1 MSYSR
6 GAPYSYNDWLRD
18 IRVELNIPPGG
29 SEAYLRDKAKYDKI
43 KSKNVRCPPGY
54 KYRPKR
60 KPGQRKCI
68 KEKVRIYLRFLQGLA
83 TQNDISIFKLR
94 KDKKGYTRTLL
105 TIPQLKSRLT
115 RNGISYKMKNKF
127 GVLQPTRST
136 SDSRNVRRNIEEALS
151 EMWKLRRNRVR
162 ELMRREIAG
171 DIIFPDRPWHRAAP
185 PYATTIQRYARGM
198 IARNPPGAGAEFG
211 VLPMGGGKGPEEPE
225 DPRIAYAIEKKRKI
239 AEQNRKWRAAKAA
252 ETADKYEAIREA
264 GMDRAAADA
273 IRYMGMTPAQRTA
286 AMAKQRREL
295 AKQAKAYMA
304 QQAAAQ
310 ALLASASGAG
320 SSSSGAGPST
330 DGLDFTVPDVDFGRT
345 RYNYGMR
352 EMWQ

>member
-1 MSYSR
+1 MNYSR

-18 IRVELNIPPGG
+18 IRVELDIPPGG

-43 KSKNVRCPPGY
+43 KKASRVKVNKKCPPGY

-60 KPGQRKCI
+60 KPGQRKCA
-68 KEKVRIYLRFLQGLA
+68 KEKVRIYLSFLQKLA
-83 TQNDISIFKLR
+83 KRNGISIFKMR
-94 KDKKGYTRTLL
+94 KDKKGYTKTLL

-115 RNGISYKMKNKF
+115 RNRISYKMNTSKF
-127 GVLQPTRST
+127 GIAPLM
-136 SDSRNVRRNIEEALS
+136 ALS
-151 EMWKLRRNRVR
+151 LASTLASNPMARSMAKSVASRAIGLGSNPLSLANRAY
-162 ELMRREIAG
+162 EKAKKKANEYIG
-171 DIIFPDRPWHRAAP
+171 
-185 PYATTIQRYARGM
+185 T
-198 IARNPPGAGAEFG
+198 EFG

-225 DPRIAYAIEKKRKI
+225 DPRIAAYAIEKKRKI

-273 IRYMGMTPAQRTA
+273 IRYIGMTPGQRTA

-304 QQAAAQ
+304 EQAAAQ

-320 SSSSGAGPST
+320 SSSSGAGPSSA
-330 DGLDFTVPDVDFGRT
+330 GLDFTIPDVDFGRA
-345 RYNYGMR
+345 RYNYNYYGTQ

>member
-1 MSYSR
+1 
-6 GAPYSYNDWLRD
+6 
-18 IRVELNIPPGG
+18 VELDIPPGG

-43 KSKNVRCPPGY
+43 RTKKASRVKVNKKCPPGY

-60 KPGQRKCI
+60 KPGQRKCA
-68 KEKVRIYLRFLQGLA
+68 KEKVRIYLSFLQKIA
-83 TQNDISIFKLR
+83 RRNKISIFKLR

-115 RNGISYKMKNKF
+115 RHGISYKMNNKF
-127 GVLQPTRST
+127 GIVPLM
-136 SDSRNVRRNIEEALS
+136 ALS
-151 EMWKLRRNRVR
+151 LASTLASNPMARSMAKSVATRAIGLGSNIANR
-162 ELMRREIAG
+162 EYEKAKKKANEYIG
-171 DIIFPDRPWHRAAP
+171 
-185 PYATTIQRYARGM
+185 TQ
-198 IARNPPGAGAEFG
+198 FG
-211 VLPMGGGKGPEEPE
+211 VLPMGGGKGREEPE
-225 DPRIAYAIEKKRKI
+225 DPRIAAYAIEKKQKI

-273 IRYMGMTPAQRTA
+273 IRYMGMTARERTA

-320 SSSSGAGPST
+320 SSSSGAGPSSA
-330 DGLDFTVPDVDFGRT
+330 GLDFTIPDVDFGRT
-345 RYNYGMR
+345 KYNYNYGYSYPR
-352 EMWQ
+352 NYYGTQEIWQ

>member
-1 MSYSR
+1 MNYSR

-43 KSKNVRCPPGY
+43 RTKKVNKKCPPGY

-60 KPGQRKCI
+60 KPGQRKCA
-68 KEKVRIYLRFLQGLA
+68 KEKVRIYLSFLQKLA
-83 TQNDISIFKLR
+83 RRNKISIFKLR
-94 KDKKGYTRTLL
+94 KDKKGYTKTLL

-115 RNGISYKMKNKF
+115 RHGISYKMKNTSKF
-127 GVLQPTRST
+127 GIAPLM
-136 SDSRNVRRNIEEALS
+136 ALS
-151 EMWKLRRNRVR
+151 LASTLASSPMARSVAKS
-162 ELMRREIAG
+162 MAS
-171 DIIFPDRPWHRAAP
+171 RA
-185 PYATTIQRYARGM
+185 IGLGS
-198 IARNPPGAGAEFG
+198 NPLSLANKAYEKAKKKANEYIGTEFG

-225 DPRIAYAIEKKRKI
+225 DPRIAAYAIEKKQKI

-252 ETADKYEAIREA
+252 ETADKYEAVREA

-273 IRYMGMTPAQRTA
+273 IRYMGMTQRERLTA
-286 AMAKQRREL
+286 KAKERREL
-295 AKQAKAYMA
+295 GKRAKEYMA
-304 QQAAAQ
+304 AQAAAQ

-320 SSSSGAGPST
+320 SSSSGAGPSSA
-330 DGLDFTVPDVDFGRT
+330 GLDFTIPDVDFGRT
-345 RYNYGMR
+345 RYNYNYNYYGTQ

>member
-1 MSYSR
+1 
-6 GAPYSYNDWLRD
+6 
-18 IRVELNIPPGG
+18 VELDIPPGG

-43 KSKNVRCPPGY
+43 KKASSVKVNKKVRCPPGY

-60 KPGQRKCI
+60 KPGQRKCA
-68 KEKVRIYLRFLQGLA
+68 KEKVRIYLSFLQKIA
-83 TQNDISIFKLR
+83 RRNKISIFKLR

-115 RNGISYKMKNKF
+115 RNRISYKMKTSKF
-127 GVLQPTRST
+127 GIVPLM
-136 SDSRNVRRNIEEALS
+136 ALS
-151 EMWKLRRNRVR
+151 LAGRLASSPMARSAVSSLASSPMARSMAMSLANR
-162 ELMRREIAG
+162 ELEKAKKKSNGYMG
-171 DIIFPDRPWHRAAP
+171 S
-185 PYATTIQRYARGM
+185 Y
-198 IARNPPGAGAEFG
+198 FG
-211 VLPMGGGKGPEEPE
+211 VLPMGGGKGREEPE
-225 DPRIAYAIEKKRKI
+225 DPRIAAYAIEKKQKI

-273 IRYMGMTPAQRTA
+273 IRYMGMTARERTT

-320 SSSSGAGPST
+320 PSSSGAGPSSA
-330 DGLDFTVPDVDFGRT
+330 GLDFTIPDVDFGRT
-345 RYNYGMR
+345 RYNYYGTQ

>member
-1 MSYSR
+1 MNYSR

-18 IRVELNIPPGG
+18 IRVELDIPPGG

-43 KSKNVRCPPGY
+43 KKANRVKVNKKCPPGY

-60 KPGQRKCI
+60 KPGQRKCA
-68 KEKVRIYLRFLQGLA
+68 KEKVRIYLSFLQKIA
-83 TQNDISIFKLR
+83 RRNKISIFKLR

-115 RNGISYKMKNKF
+115 RNRISYKIKTSKF
-127 GVLQPTRST
+127 GIVPLM
-136 SDSRNVRRNIEEALS
+136 ALS
-151 EMWKLRRNRVR
+151 LASTVASNPMARSLAKSVANRAIGIGSN
-162 ELMRREIAG
+162 IANKEYEKAKKKANEYIG
-171 DIIFPDRPWHRAAP
+171 
-185 PYATTIQRYARGM
+185 T
-198 IARNPPGAGAEFG
+198 EFG
-211 VLPMGGGKGPEEPE
+211 VLPMGGKGPEEPE
-225 DPRIAYAIEKKRKI
+225 DPRIAAYAIEKKQKI

-273 IRYMGMTPAQRTA
+273 IRYMGMTARERATAQ
-286 AMAKQRREL
+286 AKQRREL

-320 SSSSGAGPST
+320 SSSSGAGPSSA
-330 DGLDFTVPDVDFGRT
+330 GLDFTIPDVDFGRA
-345 RYNYGMR
+345 RYNYNYNYGYSYPR
-352 EMWQ
+352 NYYGTQDMWQ

>member
-1 MSYSR
+1 MDRAGIYAYKR
-6 GAPYSYNDWLRD
+6 GAPYSYDDWLRD
-18 IRVELNIPPGG
+18 IRVELDIPPGG

-43 KSKNVRCPPGY
+43 KKASRVKVNKKVRCPPGY
-54 KYRPKR
+54 KYKPNR
-60 KPGQRKCI
+60 KPGQRKCR
-68 KEKVRIYLRFLQGLA
+68 KEKVRIYLSFLQKLA
-83 TQNDISIFKLR
+83 KRNKISIFKMR

-115 RNGISYKMKNKF
+115 RNGISYKMNK
-127 GVLQPTRST
+127 
-136 SDSRNVRRNIEEALS
+136 
-151 EMWKLRRNRVR
+151 
-162 ELMRREIAG
+162 
-171 DIIFPDRPWHRAAP
+171 
-185 PYATTIQRYARGM
+185 
-198 IARNPPGAGAEFG
+198 FG

-225 DPRIAYAIEKKRKI
+225 DPRIAAYAIEKKQKI

-273 IRYMGMTPAQRTA
+273 IRYMGMTARERTT
-286 AMAKQRREL
+286 AMAKQRRLL
-295 AKQAKAYMA
+295 AKQAKEYMA
-304 QQAAAQ
+304 AQAAAQ

-330 DGLDFTVPDVDFGRT
+330 GGLDFTIPDVDFGRT

-352 EMWQ
+352 EVWQ

>member
-1 MSYSR
+1 MNYSR

-18 IRVELNIPPGG
+18 IRVELDIPPGG
-29 SEAYLRDKAKYDKI
+29 SEAYLRDKAKWDKI
-43 KSKNVRCPPGY
+43 KTKNVNVKVNKRCPPGY

-60 KPGQRKCI
+60 KPGQRKCT
-68 KEKVRIYLRFLQGLA
+68 KEKVRIYLSFLQKLA
-83 TQNDISIFKLR
+83 KRNKISIFKMR

-115 RNGISYKMKNKF
+115 RNGISYK
-127 GVLQPTRST
+127 T
-136 SDSRNVRRNIEEALS
+136 SN
-151 EMWKLRRNRVR
+151 
-162 ELMRREIAG
+162 
-171 DIIFPDRPWHRAAP
+171 
-185 PYATTIQRYARGM
+185 
-198 IARNPPGAGAEFG
+198 FG

-225 DPRIAYAIEKKRKI
+225 DPRIAAYAIEKKQKI

-273 IRYMGMTPAQRTA
+273 IRYMGMTARERTT

-295 AKQAKAYMA
+295 AKRAKEYM
-304 QQAAAQ
+304 AAQ
-310 ALLASASGAG
+310 ALLASASGSGAG
-320 SSSSGAGPST
+320 SSSGAGPSSA
-330 DGLDFTVPDVDFGRT
+330 GLDFTVPDVDFGRT
-345 RYNYGMR
+345 RYNYYGTQ

>member
-1 MSYSR
+1 MNYSR

-18 IRVELNIPPGG
+18 IRVELNIPTGG

-54 KYRPKR
+54 KYRQNR

-83 TQNDISIFKLR
+83 TRNDISIFKLR

-115 RNGISYKMKNKF
+115 RNGISYKIN
-127 GVLQPTRST
+127 
-136 SDSRNVRRNIEEALS
+136 
-151 EMWKLRRNRVR
+151 
-162 ELMRREIAG
+162 
-171 DIIFPDRPWHRAAP
+171 H
-185 PYATTIQRYARGM
+185 
-198 IARNPPGAGAEFG
+198 FG

-239 AEQNRKWRAAKAA
+239 AEQNRKWRAAKAE
-252 ETADKYEAIREA
+252 ETAEKYEAIREA

-273 IRYMGMTPAQRTA
+273 IRYMGMTPREKATEQAR
-286 AMAKQRREL
+286 QRRKL
-295 AKQAKAYMA
+295 AKQAKEYMA
-304 QQAAAQ
+304 AQAAAQ

-320 SSSSGAGPST
+320 PSSSGAGPST

-345 RYNYGMR
+345 RYKYNYGMR
-352 EMWQ
+352 EIWQ